1 MIPITVT
8 RHSITDQSFDAYGIF
23 VEQGFSFENSL
34 HHIAQHY
41 YPDLQKFITMR
52 EYEGKIGQDLVIP
65 TFVNGKGIY
74 LILVGLGKK
83 DSSGHI
89 SVEYYRRAIGRL
101 FKHASSCN
109 IESLL
114 CELPQASL
122 FGTTDEILAHEA
134 VVTFGIAQYHFNDFI
149 TVKKSTKIIN
159 SIAFCASNHD
169 QNAIEKGI
177 QTGTIV
183 ARAVNKA
190 RHWIDLPPAFMHPP
204 VLADK
209 AVEIGKSHENL
220 SVTIL
225 GDKEAQE
232 LGMGGLLGVS
242 RGSEHECRMVIMEYK
257 SGEKNTPTIALVG
270 KGITFDSGGLSIK
283 PANSMETMKDDMS
296 GAAAVI
302 TTMEAIAQL
311 KPRVNVIGVAAIAE
325 NMPGGKATRPGDILR
340 FYNGKTA
347 EVKNTDAE
355 GRLVLADAL
364 SYTVD
369 KYHPDVIIDIATL
382 TGACAYAL
390 GPFFTGMM
398 SQHDDLVAKV
408 QEAANRSGD
417 YVWRL
422 PMTNDYQ
429 KAIKSTVADICN
441 IGSNSYK
448 AGSVTA
454 AFFLK
459 EFVGD
464 TPWVHLDIA
473 GTAFDV
479 PDISYY
485 RPGATGV
492 GVRLFIDLIMHWN

>member
-1 MIPITVT
+1 MIPITIT
-8 RHSITDQSFDAYGIF
+8 RHSTIDQMPDAYGIF
-23 VEQGFSFENSL
+23 VAQDFSFEDSL
-34 HHIAQHY
+34 AHIQKY
-41 YPDLQKFITMR
+41 YPNLQKFIETR
-52 EYEGKIGQDLVIP
+52 EYKGKEGQDFIIP
-65 TFVNGKGIY
+65 SFVNDKALNLIFIGI
-74 LILVGLGKK
+74 GKK
-83 DSSGHI
+83 NSSGHI
-89 SVEYYRRAIGRL
+89 PVESYRRAIGRL
-101 FKHASSCN
+101 FKQASACN
-109 IESLL
+109 AESLL
-114 CELPQASL
+114 CELPNAHL
-122 FGTTDEILAHEA
+122 FGITDEALAHETTL
-134 VVTFGIAQYHFNDFI
+134 TFGIAEYHFSDFI
-149 TVKKSTKIIN
+149 TPKKDQKKIN
-159 SIAFCASNHD
+159 SITLCAENHD
-169 QNAIEKGI
+169 EKALEKGE
-177 QTGTIV
+177 QTGAIV
-183 ARAVNKA
+183 AHAVNKA
-190 RHWIDLPPAFMHPP
+190 RHWIDLPPALMHPP
-204 VLADK
+204 ALADK
-209 AVEIGKSHENL
+209 AVEIGKKYHNV
-220 SVTIL
+220 SVTVF

-257 SGEKNTPTIALVG
+257 AEKNNAPTIALVG

-302 TTMEAIAQL
+302 TTMEALAQL
-311 KPRVNVIGVAAIAE
+311 KPNINVIGVAALAE

-398 SQHDDLVAKV
+398 SQHDELVKKV
-408 QEAANRSGD
+408 QESADRSGD

-441 IGSNSYK
+441 IGSNTYK

-492 GVRLFIDLIMHWN
+492 GVRLFIDLVMHWK

>member
-1 MIPITVT
+1 MIPTIISL
-8 RHSITDQSFDAYGIF
+8 RSLADQVSDAYGIF
-23 VEQGFSFENSL
+23 LEEGFHFSGELKTF
-34 HHIAQHY
+34 ADRY
-41 YPDLQKFITMR
+41 YPELQKLIIARDF
-52 EYEGKIGQDLVIP
+52 EGKAGQDLIVPI
-65 TFVNGKGIY
+65 FVEGKAAY
-74 LILVGLGKK
+74 LVCAGLGKK
-83 DSSGHI
+83 NNAGTI
-89 SVEYYRRAIGRL
+89 SVENYRRAVGRML
-101 FKHASSCN
+101 KNMAAHNA
-109 IESLL
+109 ESAA
-114 CELPQASL
+114 CVLPNAAL
-122 FGTTDEILAHEA
+122 FGITDESLAHET
-134 VVTFGIAQYHFNDFI
+134 VLTFGMAQYHFNDFI
-149 TVKKSTKIIN
+149 TAKKSKVIN
-159 SIAFCASNHD
+159 ALTFCALHHN
-169 QNAIEKGI
+169 QAALERGI

-183 ARAVNKA
+183 CHAVNKA
-190 RHWIDLPPAFMHPP
+190 RHWIDMPPAFMHPP
-204 VLADK
+204 ALADK
-209 AVEIGKSHENL
+209 AVEIGKKYSDL
-220 SVTIL
+220 KVTVL
-225 GDKEAQE
+225 GDKEAAS

-242 RGSEHECRMVIMEYK
+242 RGSEHECRLVVMEYK
-257 SGEKNTPTIALVG
+257 AADKNAPTIALVG

-302 TTMEAIAQL
+302 TTMEALAQL
-311 KPRVNVIGVAAIAE
+311 HPHVNVIGVAALAE
-325 NMPGGKATRPGDILR
+325 NMPGGKATRPGDILK

-369 KYHPDVIIDIATL
+369 KYNPDVIIDIATL

-398 SQHDDLVAKV
+398 SQDDTLVEKV
-408 QEAANRSGD
+408 QKAADVSGD

-429 KAIKSTVADICN
+429 KAVKSTVADICN
-441 IGSNSYK
+441 IGSKQYN
-448 AGSVTA
+448 AGAVTA

-459 EFVGD
+459 EFVGK

-492 GVRLFIDLIMHWN
+492 GVRLFVELVTHWQK

>member
-1 MIPITVT
+1 MIPITIT
-8 RHSITDQSFDAYGIF
+8 RHHDLSNIPDAYGIF
-23 VEQGFSFENSL
+23 VAQDVSWDD
-34 HHIAQHY
+34 HIKHIQNY
-41 YPDLQKFITMR
+41 YPDIKKFIEKR
-52 EYEGKIGQDLVIP
+52 NYKGKEGQDLVIP
-65 TFVNGKGIY
+65 TMVDGKIVN
-74 LILVGLGKK
+74 LIFVGLGKK
-83 DSSGHI
+83 NSAHYI
-89 SVEYYRRAIGRL
+89 SIESYRRAIGRL
-101 FKHASSCN
+101 FKHASAGHA
-109 IESLL
+109 ESLF
-114 CELPQASL
+114 CELPNATL
-122 FGTTDEILAHEA
+122 FNTTDENVAHET
-134 VVTFGIAQYHFNDFI
+134 VVTFSMTEYHFNDFI
-149 TVKKSTKIIN
+149 TPKKDHKKIN
-159 SIAFCASNHD
+159 SIVLCAVNHD
-169 QNAIEKGI
+169 DKQLEKGI
-177 QTGTIV
+177 QEGAII
-183 ARAVNKA
+183 AHAVNKA
-190 RHWIDLPPAFMHPP
+190 RHWIDMPPAFMHPP
-204 VLADK
+204 ALADK
-209 AVEIGKSHENL
+209 AIEIGKKYDSL
-220 SVTIL
+220 KVTVF

-257 SGEKNTPTIALVG
+257 AAKEGAQTVALVG

-283 PANSMETMKDDMS
+283 PANYMETMKDDMS

-302 TTMEAIAQL
+302 ATMEALAQL
-311 KPRVNVIGVAAIAE
+311 KPNINVIGVAALAE

-369 KYHPDVIIDIATL
+369 KYQPDVIIDIATL

-398 SQHDDLVAKV
+398 SQHDDLVKKV
-408 QEAANRSGD
+408 QESADRSGD

-492 GVRLFIDLIMHWN
+492 GVRLFVDLVMHWK